1 MDKRLIFALVLVF
14 ALASATWG
22 AEKKSAKTGQV
33 VWNINTITAVGGHTT
48 EVLGA
53 PKVIS
58 APGGKAVEFD
68 GVKDGLIVDS
78 FPLAG
83 VGSFTLEVVFC
94 PYADGPAEQRFF
106 HLQENEGN
114 NRILLET
121 RIIDGNKWSLDSFI
135 QSNETNQTLLDKT
148 ITHPTGAWYNAT
160 LVFDGKEMRHYIN
173 GVKELSAEIK
183 AFTPYIGGKTSV
195 GMRMNKVFWFKGA
208 IGKAR
213 FTPWALSPGE
223 FLKP

>member
-1 MDKRLIFALVLVF
+1 MNKYVIFTLMFGFALSS
-14 ALASATWG
+14 ASWE
-22 AEKKSAKTGQV
+22 AEKKSAKPVQV
-33 VWNINTITAVGGHTT
+33 VWNIDTVTAVGGHLT

-58 APGGKAVEFD
+58 TPFGKAVEFD
-68 GVKDGLIVDS
+68 GVKDGLIVDA

-83 VGSFTLEVVFC
+83 VGAFTLEVIFC
-94 PYADGPAEQRFF
+94 PYSDGPAEQRFF
-106 HLQENEGN
+106 HLQENEGD

-135 QSNETNQTLLDKT
+135 QSHETNQTLLDKT
-148 ITHPTGAWYNAT
+148 ITHPAGAWYNTT

-183 AFTPYIGGKTSV
+183 TFTPYIGGKTSIGV
-195 GMRMNKVFWFKGA
+195 RMNKIFWFKGA
-208 IGKAR
+208 IAKAR
-213 FTPWALSPGE
+213 FTPRALSPGE